1 MSIKS
6 FHSIEPTP
14 KALERIAVLSGQQG
28 SNQFRVYV
36 TGGGCSGF
44 QYGFKFDPEI
54 AADDDVQRFD
64 QVAILVDALSYPYL
78 FGSKLDFVEDL
89 GGSRFII
96 NNPNAKTTCGCGESF
111 AI

>member
-1 MSIKS
+1 M
-6 FHSIEPTP
+6 
-14 KALERIAVLSGQQG
+14 LSGQQG

-54 AADDDVQRFD
+54 AADDDVQHFD
-64 QVAILVDALSYPYL
+64 KVAILVDALSYPYL